1 MTLGDGALDR
11 LIIVGL
17 VVPLFSMWLV
27 AYVDIARRRDLQPI
41 RKALWAGVIFFAPYV
56 GIVAYMAVR
65 PVTSAF
71 GAGGHQTTPR
81 SSVLVADI
89 ESLRQDHHDGVI
101 TDEHYLSRKRQLL
114 GLT

>member
-1 MTLGDGALDR
+1 MTLTDTALDR

-27 AYVDIARRRDLQPI
+27 AYVDIARRRDLELM
-41 RKALWAGVIFFAPYV
+41 RKALWAVVIFFAPYL

-65 PVTSAF
+65 PVSSAF
-71 GAGGHQTTPR
+71 GAGGRRTTPR
-81 SSVLVADI
+81 SSMLVADI
-89 ESLRQDHHDGVI
+89 ESLRQDHLDGVI
-101 TDEHYLSRKRQLL
+101 TDDHYLLRKRQIL